1 MTNDTI
7 RNVTGAATARVV
19 LLRDATAAEL
29 ERVSGGSGGVAG
41 GVISGGPSVIIGAW
55 PMQQGA
61 QELHDLNA
69 PPGCPGGAGGGVHGI
84 YAGLCS

>member
-41 GVISGGPSVIIGAW
+41 GVISGGTSVIIGAW
-55 PMQQGA
+55 LMQQGS
-61 QELHDLNA
+61 QELNDLNA
-69 PPGCPGGAGGGVHGI
+69 PPGCPGGLHGI